1 MDARDQRGCQW
12 RGQDEEHRGCLSF
25 EEEKGYIPR
34 DRKKYQVK
42 VWTDSEM
49 EVRAGMGGKS

>member
-1 MDARDQRGCQW
+1 M
-12 RGQDEEHRGCLSF
+12 SF

-42 VWTDSEM
+42 VWTDSET